1 MCSAVPVALECN
13 GKLAPHFPQE
23 LSMSSAP
30 DVQPPAG
37 PSFPGFR
44 KTQTAWWVVL
54 FFLLYGVLSAAQLL
68 IWILALGSLAMLLL
82 SKGEWA
88 RLPGIKIYWGMLA
101 CLLIPGVLSLI
112 DAINLD
118 RALSTNARLLAYGLT
133 GYFFVRAAPSAQQWP
148 STVLWL
154 SGVLVFWSVD
164 GLVQEWRGVSLT
176 GYPVFTGIPEGH
188 KVTGSLGLDYGP
200 TLAVLSPFLFEALRL
215 HGRRLPGLW
224 LAVPVLAIAVSLSA
238 SRYSA
243 LLLLVGAALYGLIC
257 MTRGPFRGWRTT
269 ALLVGGCLAGL
280 LVPVWVVPHLFER
293 LQLLWVG
300 LGSNP
305 DQLNAALAYRPEL
318 WQASWQVFADN
329 WVTGVGIRGSSEAIQ
344 PILAASPHFPH
355 AMLSQPWHPHLG
367 VLEIATDTGVIG
379 VMGYCLLFF
388 IIVRIVLR
396 GRYHSDC
403 GAPVFLTVAALALF
417 PFSSALSIYS
427 FPTGSIAWPALAFA
441 LGGLVSGAD
450 ENSGAVASP

>member
-1 MCSAVPVALECN
+1 
-13 GKLAPHFPQE
+13 
-23 LSMSSAP
+23 MSSAP

-37 PSFPGFR
+37 PSLPRFR
-44 KTQTAWWVVL
+44 HTQTAWWVVL

-68 IWILALGSLAMLLL
+68 IWILALCSLAMLLL
-82 SKGEWA
+82 TKGEWA
-88 RLPGIKIYWGMLA
+88 RLPGMNIYWGMLA
-101 CLLIPGVLSLI
+101 CLLIPGVVSLL

-133 GYFFVRAAPSAQQWP
+133 GYFFVRAAPSPQQWP

-154 SGVLVFWSVD
+154 SGVLIFWSVD

-215 HGRRLPGLW
+215 HGRRWPGLW
-224 LAVPVLAIAVSLSA
+224 LAVPVLATAVSLSA

-243 LLLLVGAALYGLIC
+243 LLLLVSAALYGLIC
-257 MTRGPFRGWRTT
+257 MPRGPSRGWRSTS
-269 ALLVGGCLAGL
+269 LLVGGSLVGL
-280 LVPVWVVPHLFER
+280 MIPLWMVPHLFER
-293 LQLLWVG
+293 LQLLWAG

-305 DQLNAALAYRPEL
+305 DQWNAALAYRPEL

-329 WVTGVGIRGSSEAIQ
+329 WVTGVGIRGSSEAMQ
-344 PILAASPHFPH
+344 PILAASSRFPD

-379 VMGYCLLFF
+379 VMGYCLLFL
-388 IIVRIVLR
+388 IIARTIFAA
-396 GRYHSDC
+396 RYRSDS
-403 GAPVFLTVAALALF
+403 GVPVFLAVAILALF

-441 LGGLVSGAD
+441 VGGLASGVD
-450 ENSGAVASP
+450 ENSGAIGSP